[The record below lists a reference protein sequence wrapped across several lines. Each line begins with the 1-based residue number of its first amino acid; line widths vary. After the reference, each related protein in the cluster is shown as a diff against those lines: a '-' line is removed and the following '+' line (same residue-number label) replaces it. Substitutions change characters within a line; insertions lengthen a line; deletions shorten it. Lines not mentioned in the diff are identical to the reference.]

1 MKSLSSCGGVH
12 FYCRNCEFNL
22 TRSPL
27 SDFVEMPSV
36 DWREVADNWFGA
48 CCCSFGGISEKLV
61 ARFANSYTS
70 AKGVCLL
77 NFATVTVCKDDLV
90 GCNFPESN
98 KHEGGPVWSSKPE
111 FGELTPNLNACDEKL
126 RFTISTTAEREV
138 NDEETN
144 NDRLSR
150 MRLDSDLSGNDYL
163 AKGCCAHHE
172 SESHQENQKLDQNAE
187 ILENQQSFLNGFLGN
202 IFMVKSSNLSADVE
216 WVEYFCPQCST
227 LLGAYPCGNGGAP
240 VDGGVRLFKCNISTG
255 LPIGGSGDLFRKYT
269 LERMF
274 TNQLLDFAKDELSY
288 RTVVRDLKTNIPML
302 LIVIMNTNS
311 WSCTGSCLS
320 KQSSAEA
327 VPKLDLHPVVKV
339 LFTEGSSKTESEI
352 RKVEDRIKKDLTDEV
367 FMLRPQIEDMVESLV
382 SAKNML
388 PSSCSSLQG
397 LSLSSMPM

>member
-150 MRLDSDLSGNDYL
+150 MR
-163 AKGCCAHHE
+163 
-172 SESHQENQKLDQNAE
+172 
-187 ILENQQSFLNGFLGN
+187 
-202 IFMVKSSNLSADVE
+202 
-216 WVEYFCPQCST
+216 
-227 LLGAYPCGNGGAP
+227 
-240 VDGGVRLFKCNISTG
+240 
-255 LPIGGSGDLFRKYT
+255 
-269 LERMF
+269 
-274 TNQLLDFAKDELSY
+274 
-288 RTVVRDLKTNIPML
+288 
-302 LIVIMNTNS
+302 
-311 WSCTGSCLS
+311 
-320 KQSSAEA
+320 
-327 VPKLDLHPVVKV
+327 
-339 LFTEGSSKTESEI
+339 
-352 RKVEDRIKKDLTDEV
+352 
-367 FMLRPQIEDMVESLV
+367 
-382 SAKNML
+382 
-388 PSSCSSLQG
+388 
-397 LSLSSMPM
+397 